1 MSLGKRKRSIGV
13 SATETLD
20 VDDGFK
26 RQLMPLSP
34 VEFSMLEESILA
46 DGCREKLIVWSIPQ
60 GDCDCGANAFV
71 LDVHDPD
78 DDYLA
83 DFASWQCTNCSSDPE
98 STRNVLID
106 GHNRYEICKR
116 HGIPFEIEQKDFD
129 SRADVE
135 EWIDRNQAGRRN
147 CSPEDYK
154 ILTGRIYNRRKKRH
168 DEAGAMKSSP
178 QFEVGSQTSDKVGKE
193 FGLSGATIERNAI
206 RAEVYDD
213 IADES
218 PELAADVK
226 KWTQKDIEAIAS
238 KPADDGKKQ
247 KTTKEERIAE
257 ARRAAELKAAKATHV
272 SLNTGMP
279 EWYTPRHFIDAAR
292 NTMGSIDTDP
302 ASSEIAQ
309 RTVQAG
315 VFFTVEDDGLSH
327 DWVGN
332 VWMNPPYTAG
342 LVDRF
347 IDKLV
352 RAIRNGSVPQAC
364 VLINNATET
373 KWFQLAASV
382 ASAVC
387 FPASRI
393 RFLDPEGN
401 PGAPLQ
407 GQAILYMGSNYD
419 LFTEE
424 HKEFG
429 VVWKRV

>member
-1 MSLGKRKRSIGV
+1 MST
-13 SATETLD
+13 TETIEI
-20 VDDGFK
+20 DDGFK
-26 RQLMPLSP
+26 RQLMPLSS

-60 GDCDCGANAFV
+60 GDCDCGKNAFI
-71 LDVHDPD
+71 LGLHNPQDE
-78 DDYLA
+78 YLA
-83 DFASWQCTNCSSDPE
+83 DYVSWQCEKCGWAPE
-98 STRNVLID
+98 SVRNVLVD
-106 GHNRYEICKR
+106 GHNRYEICTR
-116 HGIPFEIEQKDFD
+116 NQIPYGIELRSFSDRET
-129 SRADVE
+129 VE

-154 ILTGRIYNRRKKRH
+154 ILTGRIYNRRRKRH
-168 DEAGAMKSSP
+168 GGQREASGQNDHLKTS
-178 QFEVGSQTSDKVGKE
+178 QEVGDE
-193 FGLSGATIERNAI
+193 FGLSERAVRRNAK

-213 IADES
+213 IAEDD
-218 PELAADVK
+218 PELAAETK
-226 KWTQKDIEAIAS
+226 KWPQKDIEAIAS
-238 KPADDGKKQ
+238 KHADDGKKQ

-279 EWYTPRHFIDAAR
+279 EWYTPKPFIDAAR

-309 RTVQAG
+309 RTVQAEI
-315 VFFTVEDDGLSH
+315 FFTVEDDGLSH
-327 DWVGN
+327 DWAGN
-332 VWMNPPYTAG
+332 VWMNPPYTSG

-352 RAIRNGSVPQAC
+352 RAIRDGSVSQAC